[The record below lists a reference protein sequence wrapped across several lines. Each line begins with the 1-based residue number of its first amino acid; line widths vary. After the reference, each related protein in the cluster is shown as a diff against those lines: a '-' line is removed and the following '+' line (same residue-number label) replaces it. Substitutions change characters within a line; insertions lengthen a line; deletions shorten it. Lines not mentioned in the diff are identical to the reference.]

1 MDCNNCEKRKVY
13 AAFFDMHWLGEED
26 CPLKCQEKEENRNAV
41 IPSHWS
47 PVDKLYDAF
56 DCSECDAMVSRTYAV
71 CPKCGVKINYVRM
84 FDNTML
90 TIKEFNKFLEEK
102 V

>member
-1 MDCNNCEKRKVY
+1 MNCNNCEKRKAY

-26 CPLKCQEKEENRNAV
+26 CLLKCQEKEGSKDAAMHA
-41 IPSHWS
+41 HWL
-47 PVDKLYDAF
+47 PVDEFYDAF
-56 DCSECDAMVSRTYAV
+56 DCSKCDVMVSRTYAV
-71 CPKCGVKINYVRM
+71 CPKCGTRINYVRM

-90 TIKEFNKFLEEK
+90 TIKKFNKFLEEK